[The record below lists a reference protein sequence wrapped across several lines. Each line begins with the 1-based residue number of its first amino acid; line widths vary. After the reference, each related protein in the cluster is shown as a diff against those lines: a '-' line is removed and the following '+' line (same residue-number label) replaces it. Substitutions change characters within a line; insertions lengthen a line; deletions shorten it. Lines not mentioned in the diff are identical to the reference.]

1 MKNSLT
7 KLFACRF
14 HLQSQWLIAL
24 AAFYFTTVLNP
35 ALWRYFIS
43 HLEITGIRMLFFGI
57 SMPVFIFTAIFL
69 FFNLLPA
76 YFIKPVL
83 IVLLLISSATNYF
96 MFQLGVFIDADM
108 IRNAFE
114 TNTREAFDLVTF
126 RMILWIVLG
135 GVVPSFLLVITRIEY
150 RPFWKE
156 CLFRLFAITGCVLV
170 IGIIAAFFYREYA
183 DFSKRHRE
191 MAKLINPSSYLYG
204 AVRYWHL
211 ESFVFKAFMSLDKDA
226 ELKPYDDAKHT
237 VFIMVV
243 GETARAKSFS
253 LNGYPRETN
262 PFLAREDIISFK
274 NFYSCGTATA
284 ISVPCMFSHQ
294 PRKSFSIQEFKFSE
308 NLVDLIK
315 QTGFEVLW
323 RENDDGCKG
332 VCNRVPTDNLYKSR
346 NSRYCD
352 GDSCFDEI
360 LTDGLEEYLSGLK
373 KDAFIVLHTI
383 GSHGPTYYK
392 RYPDSF
398 RKFTP
403 TCDTADIR
411 NCSREQIINT
421 YDNTILYTDFVVSRA
436 INILKKF
443 PHLESGLLYVSDH
456 GESLG
461 EKPDMYLHGTPY
473 EIAPEEQKKV
483 PMILWMSDNM
493 KKFDH
498 LDYSC
503 IAKKAE
509 ENTFSHD
516 NIFHTILALMEI
528 RSKTYD
534 KSLDMFDSCRL
545 EPLP

>member
-1 MKNSLT
+1 MRNFPA
-7 KLFACRF
+7 KLFALRF

-24 AAFYFTTVLNP
+24 AAFYFTTVPNL

-43 HLEITGIRMLFFGI
+43 HLEITGTRAFFFGI

-83 IVLLLISSATNYF
+83 IVLLLISSVTSYF
-96 MFQLGVFIDADM
+96 MLQLGVFIDADM

-126 RMILWIVLG
+126 RMILWSVLG
-135 GVVPSFLLVITRIEY
+135 GIVPSCLIAVTRIEY
-150 RPFWKE
+150 RSFWKE
-156 CLFRLFAITGCVLV
+156 SFFRLIAISGCLLV
-170 IGIIAAFFYREYA
+170 IGLISAFFYREYA

-191 MAKLINPSSYLYG
+191 MTKLINPSSYIYG
-204 AVRYWHL
+204 SIRYWHL

-226 ELKPYDDAKHT
+226 ELKPYDDARHT

-243 GETARAKSFS
+243 GETARGKNFS

-262 PFLAREDIISFK
+262 PLLAKEDIISFK

-294 PRKSFSIQEFKFSE
+294 PQKSFNIQESKFSE
-308 NLVDLIK
+308 NLIDLIK

-332 VCNRVPTDNLYKSR
+332 VCNRIPTDNLYKSR

-352 GDSCFDEI
+352 GESCFDEI
-360 LTDGLEEYLSGLK
+360 LVDGLEEYLSGLK

-392 RYPDSF
+392 RYPDNF
-398 RKFTP
+398 RQFTP
-403 TCDTADIR
+403 TCDTAEIQK
-411 NCSREQIINT
+411 CTREEIANT

-436 INILKKF
+436 IHILRKF

-461 EKPDMYLHGTPY
+461 ENNIYLHGLPY
-473 EIAPEEQKKV
+473 PIAPEEQKKV
-483 PMILWMSDNM
+483 PMILWMSENM
-493 KKFDH
+493 KKLDH

-503 IAKKAE
+503 IAKKAKE
-509 ENTFSHD
+509 DTFSHD
-516 NIFHTILALMEI
+516 NIFHTLLALMEI

>member
-211 ESFVFKAFMSLDKDA
+211 
-226 ELKPYDDAKHT
+226 
-237 VFIMVV
+237 
-243 GETARAKSFS
+243 
-253 LNGYPRETN
+253 
-262 PFLAREDIISFK
+262 
-274 NFYSCGTATA
+274 
-284 ISVPCMFSHQ
+284 
-294 PRKSFSIQEFKFSE
+294 
-308 NLVDLIK
+308 
-315 QTGFEVLW
+315 
-323 RENDDGCKG
+323 
-332 VCNRVPTDNLYKSR
+332 
-346 NSRYCD
+346 
-352 GDSCFDEI
+352 
-360 LTDGLEEYLSGLK
+360 
-373 KDAFIVLHTI
+373 
-383 GSHGPTYYK
+383 
-392 RYPDSF
+392 
-398 RKFTP
+398 
-403 TCDTADIR
+403 
-411 NCSREQIINT
+411 
-421 YDNTILYTDFVVSRA
+421 
-436 INILKKF
+436 
-443 PHLESGLLYVSDH
+443 
-456 GESLG
+456 
-461 EKPDMYLHGTPY
+461 
-473 EIAPEEQKKV
+473 
-483 PMILWMSDNM
+483 
-493 KKFDH
+493 
-498 LDYSC
+498 
-503 IAKKAE
+503 
-509 ENTFSHD
+509 
-516 NIFHTILALMEI
+516 
-528 RSKTYD
+528 
-534 KSLDMFDSCRL
+534 
-545 EPLP
+545 